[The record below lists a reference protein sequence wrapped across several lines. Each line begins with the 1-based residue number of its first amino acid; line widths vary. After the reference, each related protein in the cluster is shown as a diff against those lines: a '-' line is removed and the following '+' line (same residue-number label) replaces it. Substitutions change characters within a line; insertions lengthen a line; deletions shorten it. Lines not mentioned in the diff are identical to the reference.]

1 MKRLIALIL
10 ALMLCALPALAEL
23 WYTDDILED
32 GSLIYYFEDLS
43 LTLPASW
50 AGKVMAM
57 EEETGTAFYHK
68 ASYEKYQEA
77 GEAGGLL
84 FRIAASVDTSF
95 EELPSFAYLGFSEQS
110 AMNYY
115 LELPSDM
122 QAWMEDAGIAAEYE
136 AMAADIDAVVEGAN
150 FYGQDA
156 AVEGGT
162 TGPNDAAEAGE
173 TAAEAGSADEAVAAV
188 PLEQARYHFE
198 HRSLPGFFYS
208 DPSAMLDALKDVDM
222 YTLWDA
228 FAKENGVAY
237 PYQPEDY
244 KMHWYGTGDGGTL
257 LQVEMPQPDGN
268 TLCYRIYLV
277 CNEAAGVAGYYT
289 VEYDTFSPD
298 VAFMCG
304 WTADGTHMNYGGME
318 VLDPQGEGFD
328 EMIFVEA
335 QQVAQLAGVSTE
347 LTAQ

>member
-43 LTLPASW
+43 LTLPANW

-68 ASYEKYQEA
+68 ASYVKYLEA
-77 GEAGGLL
+77 GEEGGLL
-84 FRIAASVDTSF
+84 FRICASVNTSF
-95 EELPSFAYLGFSEQS
+95 QELPHFAYLGFSEQS

-115 LELPSDM
+115 LELPSDV
-122 QAWMEDAGIAAEYE
+122 QAWMEDESIAAEYE
-136 AMAADIDAVVEGAN
+136 AMTADIDAVVEGAS
-150 FYGQDA
+150 FYGQDP
-156 AVEGGT
+156 AVEEGT

-173 TAAEAGSADEAVAAV
+173 TADEAVAEV
-188 PLEQARYHFE
+188 SLEQARYHFE
-198 HRSLPGFFYS
+198 HRTLPGFFYT
-208 DPSAMLDALKDVDM
+208 DPASMLTALRDVDM

-228 FAKENGVAY
+228 FANENGVSY

-244 KMHWYGTGDGGTL
+244 KMHWYEAADGATL
-257 LQVEMPQPDGN
+257 LQVELPQPDGN
-268 TLCYRIYLV
+268 TLCYRIYFV
-277 CNEAAGVAGYYT
+277 CNESAGVAGYYT

-318 VLDPQGEGFD
+318 VLDPQGDDFEGR
-328 EMIFVEA
+328 IFSEA
-335 QQVAQLAGVSTE
+335 QQVASLAGISTE